1 MDSLVRDDRFRRY
14 LAGGC
19 ISLIGWLLLSVPLY
33 DMWDDT
39 GSLSWSFTSTF
50 VENVVFMILAA
61 LLVAG
66 GIWLVRTDWETS
78 QVTTVTRRTLLS
90 TGVVAVLIGWAVL
103 LQLLV
108 MGALKPIVLALNGIL
123 VGAVV
128 AFGLSVSTVRSDVF
142 QQEAAQKTAIN
153 DQFQLLYRAASDLE
167 HASARPQAYQLIETA
182 IEDVTD
188 GAAFRIVVD
197 GAEVVDATGK
207 RDDLTNRRG
216 DRTHPVEIFEIGTR
230 GHIEFVGRPLEPHEE
245 TTIELF
251 STYLERTLRRIER
264 EETLQ
269 DERDIL
275 EFVNRTLR
283 HDTLGDLSL
292 LQARLGMLERAV
304 EFEDDSHQEHLTV
317 ALDRVEEMEE
327 FVRTMRTYMQSV
339 LDDEHTLEA
348 VALAPLVEKHVRTT
362 RQAYPDVEIEYGD
375 IPSVAVR
382 GDDLLD
388 RVFVNLLTNAV
399 DHNDASPVRIDIDGE
414 RQDDMV
420 VVRVADNG
428 PGITAERRES
438 IFERGERGTDSDG
451 SGFGL
456 YLVKDVVENYGGEV
470 HIRDNEPRGTVFEL
484 ELPIASSDR

>member
-1 MDSLVRDDRFRRY
+1 MDNLVWEDRFRRY

-39 GSLSWSFTSTF
+39 SSLSWSFTSTL
-50 VENVVFMILAA
+50 VENIMFVALAA
-61 LLVAG
+61 VLVGG
-66 GIWLVRTDWETS
+66 GIWLVRTDWDTDL
-78 QVTTVTRRTLLS
+78 VTAVTRRTLLA
-90 TGVVAVLIGWAVL
+90 TGVVTVLIGWAVL
-103 LQLLV
+103 VQLLV
-108 MGALKPIVLALNGIL
+108 MGALKPIVLALNGVL

-128 AFGLSVSTVRSDVF
+128 AFGLSVSTVRSELF
-142 QQEAAQKTAIN
+142 QQKATQNAAIN
-153 DQFQLLYRAASDLE
+153 EQLQLLYRAASDLE
-167 HASARPQAYQLIETA
+167 NASTRPQAYQLIDGA

-197 GAEVVDATGK
+197 GAEVVDATGQQ
-207 RDDLTNRRG
+207 DDATTMRG
-216 DRTHPVEIFEIGTR
+216 DETQPVAIFEIGTR
-230 GHIEFVGRPLEPHEE
+230 GRIEFVGRPLESHEAR
-245 TTIELF
+245 TIELF
-251 STYLERTLRRIER
+251 STYLEKTLRRIER
-264 EETLQ
+264 EETIQ

-292 LQARLGMLERAV
+292 LQARLGMLDREV
-304 EFEDDSHQEHLTV
+304 DFEDDSHEEHLTV
-317 ALDRVEEMEE
+317 ALDRVEEMEA

-362 RQAYPDVEIEYGD
+362 RQAYPDVEVEYSD
-375 IPSVAVR
+375 IPSVAVK
-382 GDDLLD
+382 GDELLD
-388 RVFVNLLTNAV
+388 RVFVNLLSNAI
-399 DHNDASPVRIDIDGE
+399 DHNDASPPRIHIDGH
-414 RQDDMV
+414 RQGDMV

-470 HIRDNEPRGTVFEL
+470 RIRDNEPRGTVFEL
-484 ELPIASSDR
+484 GLPIDDAGD